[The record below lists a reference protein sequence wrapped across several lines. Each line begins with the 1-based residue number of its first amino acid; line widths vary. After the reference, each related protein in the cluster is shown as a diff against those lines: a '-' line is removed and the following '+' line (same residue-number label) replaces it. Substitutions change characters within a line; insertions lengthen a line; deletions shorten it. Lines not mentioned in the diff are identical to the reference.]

1 MEKKENQKNE
11 SFSGHRIVDRLD
23 IQLLI
28 TVIIFFVSAW
38 AYLNSIIC
46 SFTGSE
52 PVNVQMSYIYVHYV
66 LTVILLLSIVLTAIK
81 SSYILNN
88 EEIKPSFLNLFKLFL

>member
-1 MEKKENQKNE
+1 MGKETINPEN
-11 SFSGHRIVDRLD
+11 GHRIVDRLD

-46 SFTGSE
+46 DFTGSE
-52 PVNVQMSYIYVHYV
+52 LPNTQMS
-66 LTVILLLSIVLTAIK
+66 
-81 SSYILNN
+81 
-88 EEIKPSFLNLFKLFL
+88 